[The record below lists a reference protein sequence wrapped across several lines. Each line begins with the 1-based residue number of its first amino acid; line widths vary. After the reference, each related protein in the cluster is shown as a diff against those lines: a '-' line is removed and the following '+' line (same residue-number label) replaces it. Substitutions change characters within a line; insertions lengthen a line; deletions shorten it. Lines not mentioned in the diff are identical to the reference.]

1 MIAAEQWN
9 DAFGAPDG
17 SLDHQVDVI
26 PSALL
31 PKIQADARRQG
42 LRDAIEILEYKL
54 MVAVVW
60 KNPKACAKAALES
73 IKVKHDETL

>member
-1 MIAAEQWN
+1 MIAPQQWN

-26 PSALL
+26 PSALI

-42 LRDAIEILEYKL
+42 LKDAMEIIEYKL
-54 MVAVVW
+54 TVAVVW
-60 KNPKACAKAALES
+60 KNVTACAKAALES
-73 IKVKHDETL
+73 IKVKYNETL